1 MRCFCSLLR
10 GLPAEETESAT
21 YCQCSKGFVRKMW
34 ERVLG
39 RPAKVEVLETAVTGA
54 KECKFKFYL

>member
-1 MRCFCSLLR
+1 MVS
-10 GLPAEETESAT
+10 PT
-21 YCQCSKGFVRKMW
+21 YCQCSKGFAERMW

-54 KECKFKFYL
+54 KECKFRIRL